1 MTQRYFKKDLPACAG
16 YLLCVP
22 LSCFA
27 SVAFALSIQPVLDS
41 ILGGDAARF
50 WQGAAVFAAWGL
62 VDIALLLVVERLALR
77 LLKSSRIALKE
88 DLFAAVL
95 RMPYQTYRAQSKDA
109 LSILTN
115 DAGTIADCR
124 FSSLLSLYRIFWSFL
139 FSILTSLQLS
149 PLITAVV
156 LAVGVVSVWV
166 PRLLG
171 RKIDRMQL
179 SLSQERETY
188 SKTVQDTFDGLAAIK
203 TTGTEGFFARRHGRR
218 NQTAETLAYRIDRDL
233 AFAGWFSGL
242 CSSAAYIAT
251 LVLGGWLAMQGRMT
265 AGLIVSLS
273 QLIGGVVAPLEQ
285 VPALL
290 TRIRSVRSVCQ
301 KCQDLLD
308 GAAAAPFA
316 RGGQDCLTCRD
327 VTFHYPGTHNG
338 VEAFGHTFVPGKKY
352 LLTGASGGGKSTVAQ
367 LVAGLYRCE
376 AGTVEY
382 PCTLRS
388 AREVLYVPQQA
399 HVFQD
404 TLRNNLALG
413 EDFTED
419 AMREALRACCLTEFL
434 AGLPN
439 GLDEVLRDRYACS
452 GGEAARLGL
461 ARAILRRPKILICDE
476 VTAHLD
482 GATAQ
487 QIDALLTSLPGVLL
501 LNVSHKISEAA
512 AGRYDEV
519 LRLENG
525 RLVESGPPPAGNRCR
540 GADL

>member
-1 MTQRYFKKDLPACAG
+1 MTQRYFKKDLAACAG

-41 ILGGDAARF
+41 ILGRDAARF

-62 VDIALLLVVERLALR
+62 ADIALLLVVERLALR
-77 LLKSSRIALKE
+77 LLKSSKIALKE

-95 RMPYQTYRAQSKDA
+95 RMPYQTYQAQSKDA

-124 FSSLLSLYRIFWSFL
+124 FSALLSLYRIFWSFL

-273 QLIGGVVAPLEQ
+273 QLTGGVVAPLEQ

-290 TRIRSVRSVCQ
+290 T
-301 KCQDLLD
+301 
-308 GAAAAPFA
+308 A
-316 RGGQDCLTCRD
+316 
-327 VTFHYPGTHNG
+327 
-338 VEAFGHTFVPGKKY
+338 
-352 LLTGASGGGKSTVAQ
+352 
-367 LVAGLYRCE
+367 
-376 AGTVEY
+376 
-382 PCTLRS
+382 
-388 AREVLYVPQQA
+388 
-399 HVFQD
+399 
-404 TLRNNLALG
+404 
-413 EDFTED
+413 
-419 AMREALRACCLTEFL
+419 
-434 AGLPN
+434 
-439 GLDEVLRDRYACS
+439 
-452 GGEAARLGL
+452 
-461 ARAILRRPKILICDE
+461 
-476 VTAHLD
+476 
-482 GATAQ
+482 
-487 QIDALLTSLPGVLL
+487 LPGVLL

-525 RLVESGPPPAGNRCR
+525 RLVESGPPPAGNRR
-540 GADL
+540 QGAR